1 MDNTTQLMELYSTCF
16 TLSMVITIIA
26 AALAVFL
33 FFRFNIRGIYAIRSG
48 KAKQREIREMEERN
62 QRTGKL
68 REDSEFDFDSTGSR
82 DNGTVKT
89 GPTKSSGR
97 RTARSGK
104 TGSTGGRKSGRI
116 RGRTGSTGG
125 TAKQPQQPSSETA
138 VLGGV
143 SGAEHHANDTL
154 PLSEPLQAKPVQGF
168 RFDITEYTAVVHT
181 DEIIE

>member
-16 TLSMVITIIA
+16 TVSMVITIIA

-89 GPTKSSGR
+89 GPTKSSAR
-97 RTARSGK
+97 KTAGSGK

-125 TAKQPQQPSSETA
+125 TAKTQPSSETA
-138 VLGGV
+138 VLGG
-143 SGAEHHANDTL
+143 GAAAEHHANDTL

>member
-16 TLSMVITIIA
+16 TVSMVITIAA

-33 FFRFNIRGIYAIRSG
+33 FFKFNIRGIYAIRSG
-48 KAKQREIREMEERN
+48 RAKQREIREMEERN

-68 REDSEFDFDSTGSR
+68 RADNEFDFDSTGSR
-82 DNGTVKT
+82 DNSTVKT

-97 RTARSGK
+97 KTAGAGK
-104 TGSTGGRKSGRI
+104 TGSTGGRRSGRI

-125 TAKQPQQPSSETA
+125 TAKTQQPSSETA
-138 VLGGV
+138 VLHGTN
-143 SGAEHHANDTL
+143 SAEHHANDTL
-154 PLSEPLQAKPVQGF
+154 PLSEPLQARTVQGF